1 MSSPNCPKCQGPRDS
16 KALYCPFCG
25 VVFSRYVPPPPA
37 APVAASAFAGGEL
50 ALAPAAAPSIFLDP
64 QPLPSRQPAQQQQ
77 TVYGGSLAADAGWNP
92 YASPQT
98 APSPYSIHAIPDYQL
113 ASRGSRLAAQILN
126 LLGILF
132 TIALFAGVGYVVGM
146 ANSDPAA
153 RDAGALVGY
162 LAGGLIW
169 IGANIRQLG
178 KTGQSFGKKGM
189 GIKIVHT
196 NGEPVPLSTLLTR
209 RYLATQVLG
218 MIPIVGPI
226 FSLINILMIF
236 GAEQRC
242 LHDQFADTNVVVA

>member
-37 APVAASAFAGGEL
+37 ASVAASAFAGGEL

-64 QPLPSRQPAQQQQ
+64 QPLPDRQTAQQQQ

-92 YASPQT
+92 YASPQA
-98 APSPYSIHAIPDYQL
+98 APSPYSIQSIPDYQL
-113 ASRGSRLAAQILN
+113 ASRGSRLAAQMLN
-126 LLGILF
+126 GLAMGLVLALSAGAGYAVGAIGAEESTRDLGMFLGIMGGILF
-132 TIALFAGVGYVVGM
+132 
-146 ANSDPAA
+146 
-153 RDAGALVGY
+153 
-162 LAGGLIW
+162 W
-169 IGANIRQLG
+169 IFRNIGQLRAS
-178 KTGQSFGKKGM
+178 GQSVGKKWL

-209 RYLATQVLG
+209 RYLAAQVLG
-218 MIPIVGPI
+218 AIPIVGPI
-226 FSLINILMIF
+226 FSMINILMIF

-242 LHDQFADTNVVVA
+242 LHDQFADTIVVVA